1 MCAQR
6 VGCVRGTV
14 VGSVPLH
21 HSQTC
26 EAQLKCATPSHTHHL
41 RGRHGRLRARIKW
54 LNRVHWRHARD
65 KRCTSALE
73 ASTAQHGGVSMLA
86 WVVVVVCVCEGTFDS

>member
-1 MCAQR
+1 VDVCTAR
-6 VGCVRGTV
+6 GLCGGTV

-26 EAQLKCATPSHTHHL
+26 EAQLKCNSLTYTP

-54 LNRVHWRHARD
+54 LNRVHWRHVRD

-86 WVVVVVCVCEGTFDS
+86 WVVVVVR